1 MPTYVA
7 THSDR
12 RLFIA
17 DAVNRRI
24 VSVRLDYHA
33 EEKVAIKDVK
43 DDKKR

>member
-24 VSVRLDYHA
+24 VSVRLGYRA
-33 EEKVAIKDVK
+33 EEKAAIKDVYDGK
-43 DDKKR
+43 H